1 MAKKI
6 RISVISPT
14 EVAFPTIGDAFRR
27 IWPDAQPIQLL
38 DDSLYADFIHGDFT
52 VDERMPDE
60 AFGRVAALL
69 RYGRDTRADGII
81 FCGSVFGKLVEAGRA
96 GFSIP
101 VLTSYEGMIEEAFA
115 AGSRLATL
123 ATTAGT
129 IACLNGDIDRYAKA
143 RGLDFTVVS
152 KVAEGA
158 FQKKLDGDDDGHDAL
173 VVDIAATM
181 TGVDCLMLGQFS
193 MGLVPAKIADVPGR
207 PVLTAPHAA
216 VRKMKSLLAG

>member
-1 MAKKI
+1 MANPV
-6 RISVISPT
+6 RIGVISPT
-14 EVAFPTIGDAFRR
+14 EVAFPTIGDAFKR
-27 IWPDAQPIQLL
+27 IWPDAEPIQLL

-52 VDERMPDE
+52 VDARMPEE

-69 RYGRDTRADGII
+69 RYSRDTRADGII

-96 GFSIP
+96 GFGIP

-115 AGSRLATL
+115 AGNRFAIVS
-123 ATTAGT
+123 TTAGT
-129 IACLNGDIDRYAKA
+129 ITCLSDDIDRYATA
-143 RGLDFTVVS
+143 RGLDYTIAS

-173 VVDIAATM
+173 VVDAAASM
-181 TGVDCLMLGQFS
+181 TDCDCLMLGQFS
-193 MGLVPAKIADVPGR
+193 MGLVPAKIADIPGR

-216 VRKMKSLLAG
+216 VRKMKSLLG